1 MLVKVRRHRV
11 QNINKDWDFKFQ
23 NLSSKVIM
31 GGEIDRW
38 TQHKGPIDTYMHVV
52 MSKSKLGPSLFLE
65 GACWYCLVTAGNTTL
80 QMRSH
85 VSLSRNKRTSKV
97 MGPILLAIS
106 IYLHITSNFYM
117 MLNRMDHRIEF
128 Q

>member
-1 MLVKVRRHRV
+1 
-11 QNINKDWDFKFQ
+11 
-23 NLSSKVIM
+23 
-31 GGEIDRW
+31 
-38 TQHKGPIDTYMHVV
+38 

-65 GACWYCLVTAGNTTL
+65 GACWYCLVSAGNTTL

-117 MLNRMDHRIEF
+117 A
-128 Q
+128 